1 MAFGRS
7 GQVANALATV
17 VSTVALLW
25 VAIWNGYPLVYSDT
39 STYLSS
45 GFVLDTPIDRP
56 ITYGIFL
63 RLFSLNG
70 VTMWTAVLVQALLL
84 AVVLHRLLKEVGWAG
99 AWSRVGAITWVALV
113 TGLPFSAGQLITDVF
128 TPILLCTVYLLLWS
142 NSLSRKEI
150 FGYGALLLVS
160 YAMHMSHIGLT
171 AMVLTIAVLLKLFR
185 RSSVHPSWKRIT
197 LLVLIAVA
205 GTAPMGPSLAKSK
218 NTFYAA
224 RMAEHGVLQ
233 QYLEKYCDTDPVALC
248 SRRGSIPA
256 SADSF
261 LWAKDSPQ
269 SLYTDRSIMESEFG
283 RIRSTMMTDPE
294 LLMAEGRATLRSIA
308 IQLTRFAPGDGNG
321 AFGPGTLLHERLVRH
336 VPMDAN
342 AYSQA
347 RQMNRDEFEAAMPTW
362 RIVHEAGVVI
372 GLAALVLLAALQR
385 LRVRIGRA
393 TWLMIA
399 FLLAACMLNSAVNAG
414 LVTVADRFGTK
425 MAWAISFAAMIG
437 LFDALRKVPHQS
449 EV

>member
-1 MAFGRS
+1 M
-7 GQVANALATV
+7 
-17 VSTVALLW
+17 VALLW

-56 ITYGIFL
+56 ITYGVFL
-63 RLFSLNG
+63 RLVSLNG
-70 VTMWTAVLVQALLL
+70 VTLWTVVLAQALLL
-84 AVVLHRLLKEVGWAG
+84 AVVLHRLLKEVGWVG
-99 AWSRVGAITWVALV
+99 AWSRAGGITWIALV
-113 TGLPFSAGQLITDVF
+113 TGLPFSSGQLITDVF
-128 TPILLCTVYLLLWS
+128 TPILLCTLYLLLWS
-142 NSLSRKEI
+142 KSLPRREI

-171 AMVLTIAVLLKLFR
+171 AMVLALASMLKLFR
-185 RSSVHPSWKRIT
+185 RSSAHPSWKRIA
-197 LLVLIAVA
+197 LLVLIACA
-205 GTAPMGPSLAKSK
+205 GTVPMGPSLAKSK

-233 QYLEKYCDTDPVALC
+233 QYLVKYCDTDPVTLC
-248 SRRGSIPA
+248 KRREIIPA

-283 RIRSTMMTDPE
+283 RIRSTVLTDPE

-347 RQMNRDEFEAAMPTW
+347 RQMHRDVFESAMPTW
-362 RIVHEAGVVI
+362 RNVHEAGVMI
-372 GLAALVLLAALQR
+372 GLAALVLLAAIHR
-385 LRVRIGRA
+385 LRVRIGRT
-393 TWLMIA
+393 TWVMIA
-399 FLLAACMLNSAVNAG
+399 FLLGACVLNSAVNAG
-414 LVTVADRFGTK
+414 LVTIADRFGIK
-425 MAWAISFAAMIG
+425 MAWAIPFAAMIG
-437 LFDALRKVPHQS
+437 LYDALRRVPLGNRA
-449 EV
+449 